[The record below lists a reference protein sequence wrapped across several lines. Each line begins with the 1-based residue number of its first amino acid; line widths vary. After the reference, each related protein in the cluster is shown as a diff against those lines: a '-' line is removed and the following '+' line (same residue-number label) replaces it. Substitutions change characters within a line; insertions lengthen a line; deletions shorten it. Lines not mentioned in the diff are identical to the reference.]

1 MFGYLR
7 TNRDLTLREYDTY
20 RAYYCG
26 LCHTLAR
33 EYGTLARALNSF
45 EGTFLAMLVDAQ
57 KEAAPEMMTSTCI
70 ASPFAFRKAVTD
82 APGLDFAAAATVRAV
97 NAKLED
103 DIADGDAGRRAQFLI
118 WMGRKRVRSAENRLN
133 ELGFPLD
140 AVKEQWETQQALEAS
155 DELDLEQAIE
165 PSARAYATTVAHT
178 AELAG
183 QPQNR
188 ELLYRLGYELGKVTY
203 LLDSYLDY
211 PMDVRLHRF
220 NALQGCFGLG
230 AVETRARDFPPEVAT
245 EVRRLVWNSLQSI
258 YTALAE
264 IEWKQHGEII
274 SNVLVISLRET
285 AQRVLVETDTAALD
299 TGTKI
304 MQQPVR
310 ALLRSPAAA
319 FFMLVQLPLLNFYAH
334 TRADDP
340 CEEIKN
346 GICGAC
352 LNTERIWC

>member
-203 LLDSYLDY
+203 LLDGYLDY

-220 NALQGCFGLG
+220 NVIQGCFGVG
-230 AVETRARDFPPEVAT
+230 AVEAKVQDLPSEVAT
-245 EVRRLVWNSLQSI
+245 EVRRIVWNSLQTI
-258 YTALAE
+258 ERLVEE
-264 IEWKQHGEII
+264 IEWTQHAAII
-274 SNVLVISLRET
+274 RNTLLTSLPET
-285 AQRVLVETDTAALD
+285 ARRVLIQRDAEASDTEAKMLS
-299 TGTKI
+299 
-304 MQQPVR
+304 QP
-310 ALLRSPAAA
+310 LRSP
-319 FFMLVQLPLLNFYAH
+319 VSLLLAVALFQGP
-334 TRADDP
+334 TGDLIKVISKGP
-340 CEEIKN
+340 C
-346 GICGAC
+346 CGKGEWEFC
-352 LNTERIWC
+352 C